1 MNNPLPIN
9 KDYLLD
15 NYFKVKVQLEEARLK
30 AVEMNNIG
38 LVKRIE
44 RDMGYIISTFVA
56 IKEDVKEESSC

>member
-1 MNNPLPIN
+1 VNNPLPIN